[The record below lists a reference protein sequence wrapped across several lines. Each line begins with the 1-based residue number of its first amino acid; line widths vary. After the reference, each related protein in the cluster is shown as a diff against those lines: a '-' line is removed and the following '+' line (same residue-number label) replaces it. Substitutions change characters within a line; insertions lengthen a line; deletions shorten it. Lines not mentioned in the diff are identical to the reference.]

1 MRTRY
6 WTVCLQ
12 ILPLFSTVALAQPVA
27 VTEDDVVIDPA
38 ALVVPA
44 GAPALAQVQI
54 PGQIQFRQTQFDNLT
69 LGANNLSD
77 LQHRRQIEV
86 SMERYLRVVDQQC
99 HLTEEQFTKL
109 SLAIEMDSDRFAD
122 DYARLHAKY
131 VNRMLPREDGI
142 AAYGEILRGI
152 TIPAAHP
159 CGEHSLF
166 FKVFR
171 RRATPAQW
179 EKFVEI
185 DRSERSVEARK
196 QFASFIGGRLSDRQL
211 DDVLSLCFAKYP
223 RWQPIPGANPYGQ
236 YVINLIAHE
245 LKDEIKPLLT
255 ADQRLTFDKRMELAP
270 RLEPIA
276 RQMGLWPIPSE

>member
-1 MRTRY
+1 MRTRC
-6 WTVCLQ
+6 WTVCVQ
-12 ILPLFSTVALAQPVA
+12 ILPLLSTVTLAQPVA

-44 GAPALAQVQI
+44 GAPALAQI

-69 LGANNLSD
+69 RGANNLAD
-77 LQHRRQIEV
+77 PHHRAQLEGA
-86 SMERYLRVVDQQC
+86 MMRYLRVVDQQC
-99 HLTEEQFTKL
+99 HLTAEQFAKL
-109 SLAIEMDSDRFAD
+109 SLAIEMDSDRLAD
-122 DYARLHAKY
+122 DCKRLQAKY
-131 VNRMLPREDGI
+131 VDRMLLREDGI
-142 AAYGEILRGI
+142 AAYGEILRRI

-185 DRSERSVEARK
+185 DRSERVVEARK
-196 QFASFIGGRLSDRQL
+196 QFTSLITSGRPPTDQQL
-211 DDVLSLCFAKYP
+211 DDVLSVCFAKYP
-223 RWQPIPGANPYGQ
+223 RWQPMPATNTYGQ

-255 ADQRLTFDKRMELAP
+255 ADQRLTFEKRMELAP